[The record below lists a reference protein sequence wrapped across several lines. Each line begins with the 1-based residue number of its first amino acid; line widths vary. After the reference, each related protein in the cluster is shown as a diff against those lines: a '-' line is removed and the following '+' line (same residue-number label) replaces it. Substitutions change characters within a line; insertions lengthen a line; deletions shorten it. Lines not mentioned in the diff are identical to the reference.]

1 MVRKQPQ
8 PREHV
13 AAAPATQDSGT
24 IKAAVRHRYGGYAKQ
39 HLAHADTEIAFVEVL
54 AAGPDR
60 AACCSAPAS
69 GDEMSSCGVEG
80 GVTQKAIR
88 APYAAIE
95 TAWLPA
101 SVAEASLGCGNP
113 AAIAELQPGE
123 TVLDL
128 GSGGGIDCF
137 LAAKHVGST
146 GHVIGVDM
154 TDEMLELARANA
166 RKVGARNVEFR
177 KGEIEALPLEDAS
190 VDVILSNCVI
200 NLSTNKARTLREA
213 YRVLKPGGRF
223 RVSDIVLTRQ
233 LPFNEEQYLASWSEC
248 IAGALTQDE
257 FAAKLEAAG
266 FEHIQLTL
274 EGEHQEGVHS
284 ALIEAAKPYRASP
297 SAATESGSEED
308 ARRSARLS
316 TDLT

>member
-1 MVRKQPQ
+1 MGREQPQ
-8 PREHV
+8 PRKQV
-13 AAAPATQDSGT
+13 AAAPATQDSGM
-24 IKAAVRHRYGGYAKQ
+24 IKAAVRERYGGYAKQ
-39 HLAHADTEIAFVEVL
+39 HLARADTEIAFIEVL
-54 AAGPDR
+54 AAGSDG

-69 GDEMSSCGVEG
+69 GGEVSSCGMEEG
-80 GVTQKAIR
+80 VPRKANR
-88 APYAAIE
+88 APYATIE
-95 TAWLPA
+95 TAGLPA
-101 SVAEASLGCGNP
+101 SVTEASLGCGNP

-137 LAAKHVGST
+137 LAAKQVGST
-146 GHVIGVDM
+146 GRVIGVDM

-166 RKVGARNVEFR
+166 RKVGARNIEFR
-177 KGEIEALPLEDAS
+177 KGEIEALPVEDAS

-233 LPFNEEQYLASWSEC
+233 LSFDEEQYLASWSGC

-257 FAAKLEAAG
+257 FAAKLEAVG
-266 FEHIQLTL
+266 FEHVQLTVA
-274 EGEHQEGVHS
+274 GEHQEGVHS
-284 ALIEAAKPYRASP
+284 ALIEASKPY
-297 SAATESGSEED
+297 
-308 ARRSARLS
+308 
-316 TDLT
+316 